1 MSNVNENCGCD
12 TSYFS
17 VINNSPLLS
26 GSQENDFNPSFVNDI
41 NNNSFANNIS
51 DNNIEMNSIN
61 NNAMNNAMN
70 SMNNNGM
77 NNNGM
82 NNNGMNN
89 NGMNN
94 NGMNNGANNGTTQVI
109 SQPNINNLGR
119 NNSNLDP
126 IDYGAMRN
134 MNGVMN
140 NANAVNFNNLDNDIV
155 EESGMKKLLTYLSFA
170 LVVIVALAWND
181 VAKFYIN
188 RSIKFQGGNHRY
200 YVYYAVIATML
211 VAVVVKGVSKLN

>member
-1 MSNVNENCGCD
+1 MSNVNESCGCD
-12 TSYFS
+12 TNYFS
-17 VINNSPLLS
+17 VISNSPLLS
-26 GSQENDFNPSFVNDI
+26 GNQENDFNPSIVNDI
-41 NNNSFANNIS
+41 NNSFTNNIS

-70 SMNNNGM
+70 SMNVM
-77 NNNGM
+77 NNNVM
-82 NNNGMNN
+82 NNNAMNN
-89 NGMNN
+89 NAMNN
-94 NGMNNGANNGTTQVI
+94 NAMNNNTVNTNQVI
-109 SQPNINNLGR
+109 NKPNINNLGR
-119 NNSNLDP
+119 NNPNLEA

-134 MNGVMN
+134 TNTPMN
-140 NANAVNFNNLDNDIV
+140 NAVNFNNYDNDLV
-155 EESGMKKLLTYLSFA
+155 EESSMKKLLTHFSFA

-211 VAVVVKGVSKLN
+211 VAVAVKGVSKLN

>member
-1 MSNVNENCGCD
+1 MSNVNESCGCD
-12 TSYFS
+12 TNYFS

-26 GSQENDFNPSFVNDI
+26 GDQENDFNPSFVNDI
-41 NNNSFANNIS
+41 NNSFSSNNIS

-70 SMNNNGM
+70 GLNNNG
-77 NNNGM
+77 NNNG
-82 NNNGMNN
+82 NNNA
-89 NGMNN
+89 
-94 NGMNNGANNGTTQVI
+94 MNNGNNGNNNGTTQVI

-119 NNSNLDP
+119 NNSNLEA
-126 IDYGAMRN
+126 IDYGSMRN
-134 MNGVMN
+134 MNAMN
-140 NANAVNFNNLDNDIV
+140 NQNAVNFNNLDNDLV
-155 EESGMKKLLTYLSFA
+155 EESGMKRLLTYLSFA

-211 VAVVVKGVSKLN
+211 VAVAVKGVSKIN

>member
-1 MSNVNENCGCD
+1 MSSVNESCGCD
-12 TSYFS
+12 TNYFS

-26 GSQENDFNPSFVNDI
+26 GAQENDFNPSFVNDI
-41 NNNSFANNIS
+41 NNSFANNIS

-82 NNNGMNN
+82 NNNGINN

-94 NGMNNGANNGTTQVI
+94 NGMNNNGANNGTTQVI

-126 IDYGAMRN
+126 VDYGAMRN

-211 VAVVVKGVSKLN
+211 VAVAVKGVSKIN

>member
-1 MSNVNENCGCD
+1 MSNVNESCGCD
-12 TSYFS
+12 TNYFS

-26 GSQENDFNPSFVNDI
+26 GAQENDFNPSIVNEI
-41 NNNSFANNIS
+41 NNSFTNNIS

-70 SMNNNGM
+70 AMNNNAM
-77 NNNGM
+77 NNNAM
-82 NNNGMNN
+82 NNNAMNN
-89 NGMNN
+89 NAMNNAMNN
-94 NGMNNGANNGTTQVI
+94 NAMNATTQVI

-119 NNSNLDP
+119 NNSNLEAV
-126 IDYGAMRN
+126 DYGAMRN
-134 MNGVMN
+134 TNQAN
-140 NANAVNFNNLDNDIV
+140 NVNAVNFNNIDNDFV
-155 EESGMKKLLTYLSFA
+155 LEESGMKKLLTHLSFA

-200 YVYYAVIATML
+200 YVYYAVLATML
-211 VAVVVKGVSKLN
+211 VAVAVKGVSKLN